1 MSTDNPKYFL
11 FDTETGGLKKDMSLL
26 TLYGY
31 ILDENLNVL
40 DFIDLKIKPDDG
52 IYNISAQALEIN
64 KIVLTEHDKVAITL
78 TEAKNQFANFIWR
91 WALNNK
97 LTPVGHNVR
106 FDVKFVKTHLLE
118 EWDRYFD
125 RRHLDTASIGKF
137 LSLSGKLSKLN
148 QYSLTELATAFEISF
163 DTEKRHDAQVDA
175 ELTLKLLKNMI
186 VQIKGKNI

>member
-78 TEAKNQFANFIWR
+78 TEAKNQFANFVWR